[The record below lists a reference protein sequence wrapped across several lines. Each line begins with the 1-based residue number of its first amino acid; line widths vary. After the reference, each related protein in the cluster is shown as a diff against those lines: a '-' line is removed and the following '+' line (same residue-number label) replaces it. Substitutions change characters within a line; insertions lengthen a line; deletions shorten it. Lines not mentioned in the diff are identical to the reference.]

1 MFKRQND
8 NSSAAGS
15 SKRYKKTYKKYKPY
29 KRFNKP
35 ITPGCSKVVHKFKR
49 WSATHSDSVIVTT
62 SDVSSAATFK
72 RLEIQFR
79 LIDVAGQSEF
89 LALYDQYRI
98 KYVKVRIYPRTE
110 ITTNVDSSVTGVFM
124 PPIRILHAI
133 DYDSAT
139 GSVTPDQLR
148 QYGTCKEIL
157 YRDTNN
163 KDLTVFFTPAVLQ
176 QIYESFGNTGYS
188 PKFWQW
194 LDVNDNSTL
203 HYGLKVLLDNKAA
216 SFTNV
221 QIGMG
226 FDYDVQ
232 YFLEFRNSR

>member
-1 MFKRQND
+1 MFKRKND
-8 NSSAAGS
+8 SASASGS
-15 SKRYKKTYKKYKPY
+15 SKRFKKYYKKNKTY

-35 ITPGCSKVVHKFKR
+35 ITPGCSTITHKFKR
-49 WSATHSDSVIVTT
+49 WSASQSDSVIVTT
-62 SDVSSAATFK
+62 SDVSSAATYK
-72 RLEIQFR
+72 RLELQFR

-98 KYVKVRIYPRTE
+98 KYIKVKIIPRTE
-110 ITTNVDSSVTGVFM
+110 VNTNLQTSITGIFL

-157 YRDTNN
+157 YRDINN
-163 KDLTVFFTPAVLQ
+163 KDLTVFFTPACLQ

-194 LDVNDNSTL
+194 LDVNDNQTL
-203 HYGLKVLLDNKAA
+203 HYGLKILLDNKAA
-216 SFTNV
+216 FTDV

-232 YFLEFRNSR
+232 YYLEFRNSR

>member
-1 MFKRQND
+1 MYKRKND
-8 NSSAAGS
+8 SSSAS
-15 SKRYKKTYKKYKPY
+15 SSVKRFKTYQKTYKKNKYIS
-29 KRFNKP
+29 KP
-35 ITPGCSKVVHKFKR
+35 ITPGCSKIVHKFKR
-49 WSATHSDSVIVTT
+49 WSAALSDSVIVTT
-62 SDVSSAATFK
+62 SDVGSGSTFK
-72 RLEIQFR
+72 RVELQFR

-110 ITTNVDSSVTGVFM
+110 VTTSTESSVTGVFM
-124 PPIRILHAI
+124 PPLRILHAI

-157 YRDTNN
+157 YRDTTN
-163 KDLTVFFTPAVLQ
+163 KNLTVFFTPACLAQ
-176 QIYESFGNTGYS
+176 MYESFGNTGYS

-203 HYGLKVLLDNKAA
+203 HYGLKILLDNKGTG
-216 SFTNV
+216 FVNQ

-226 FDYDVQ
+226 FDYDVE
-232 YFLEFRNSR
+232 YHLEFRNSR